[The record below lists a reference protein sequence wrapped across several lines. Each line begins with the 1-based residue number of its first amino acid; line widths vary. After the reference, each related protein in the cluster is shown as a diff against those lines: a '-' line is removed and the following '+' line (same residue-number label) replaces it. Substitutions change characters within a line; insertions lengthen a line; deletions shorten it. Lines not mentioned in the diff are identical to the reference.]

1 MKLPAFTIDLTRRK
15 ALSDQLTEGL
25 RRAILT
31 GYYKEGDVLPPV
43 RTLAKHFG
51 VSLIVSCEAVRRLT
65 DEGLVNPRPH
75 IGSMVAPKNA
85 KLWKGRVLLLRIG
98 QYGSYYQDVF
108 SGGFGERLAHD
119 GYLVDSLALP
129 FRNGRVLDWSRLEIR
144 LREKP
149 DFVVQMYEHAATS
162 ARLRKTGVPFGVVRG
177 AGGCPSGSSVDIF
190 QDRFASAADL
200 AERCRKVG
208 VKSVIQVGAE
218 PYPGSLAVFRSF
230 GISAVERIFQPKTGY
245 GIIEGV
251 ERAAMEAFDAHFAR
265 GRKHLPAL
273 FLFTDDFFAQGAL
286 TALLANGIR
295 VPEDVFAVTLS
306 NKGLGPVFPKTLA
319 RFEMDGFAH
328 GVEVAGR
335 IVDCLKGLP
344 ARPLVLSAKYI
355 PGETFPF

>member
-1 MKLPAFTIDLTRRK
+1 MKLPAFTIDLARRK

-75 IGSMVAPKNA
+75 IGSMVAPKRA
-85 KLWKGRVLLLRIG
+85 KLWKGRVLLIRLG
-98 QYGSYYQDVF
+98 EYGAYYQNVF
-108 SGGFGERLAHD
+108 EGGLGERLAKED
-119 GYLVDSLALP
+119 YLLSSLVLT
-129 FRNGRVLDWSRLEIR
+129 RREGRVTDWSRLDFL

-149 DFVVQMYEHAATS
+149 DFVLQMYDDAATS
-162 ARLRKTGVPFGVVRG
+162 ARLRKAGLKFAVVCEG
-177 AGGCPSGSSVDIF
+177 AQPKGSVGAF
-190 QDRFASAADL
+190 RQDRFATVAELAA
-200 AERCRKVG
+200 RCSKVG

-218 PYPGSLAVFRSF
+218 PHPDSLAVFRSF
-230 GISAVERIFQPKTGY
+230 GISAVERVFPAQADY

-251 ERAAMEAFDAHFAR
+251 ERAALAAFDAHFAR

-344 ARPLVLSAKYI
+344 VSPLVLSAKYI